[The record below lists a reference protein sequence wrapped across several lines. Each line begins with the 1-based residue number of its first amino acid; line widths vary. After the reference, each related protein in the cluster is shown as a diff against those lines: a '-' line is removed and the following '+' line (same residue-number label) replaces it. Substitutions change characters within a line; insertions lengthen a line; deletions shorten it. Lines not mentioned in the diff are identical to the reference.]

1 MTDYQSFILTSCHLF
16 CNILNKH
23 SKSEGFQM
31 SKEEKIIQA
40 AIEVFRE
47 KGIEKAK
54 VSDIVKA
61 AGIAQGTFYLYF
73 PSRLSVMPAIA
84 KVMVEKIITAIE
96 QGVHGQESF
105 EQQLE
110 QVIDIVFSLTE
121 EYRDVF
127 ALIYAG
133 ITQTE
138 HMKEWENI
146 YAPYYEW
153 MNDFLSIAQKQG
165 IIRDSLNT
173 TRSTKL
179 IIGLVESAA
188 EQIYLYDDSED
199 ETIRLQKLELLDFLH
214 HALGL
219 RHN

>member
-1 MTDYQSFILTSCHLF
+1 
-16 CNILNKH
+16 
-23 SKSEGFQM
+23 M

-47 KGIEKAK
+47 KGIEKTK

-84 KVMVEKIITAIE
+84 KVMVEKIIAAIKE
-96 QGVHGQESF
+96 GISIQEPF
-105 EQQLE
+105 AKQLE
-110 QVIDIVFSLTE
+110 KVVDIVFSLTE
-121 EYRDVF
+121 DYRDVF

-153 MNDFLSIAQKQG
+153 MNNFLYEAQQQG
-165 IIRDSLNT
+165 IIRPSLNT
-173 TRSTKL
+173 TRSSKL

-188 EQIYLYDDSED
+188 EQIYLYDDSEE

-219 RHN
+219 RHT

>member
-1 MTDYQSFILTSCHLF
+1 
-16 CNILNKH
+16 
-23 SKSEGFQM
+23 M

-47 KGIEKAK
+47 KGIEKTK

-84 KVMVEKIITAIE
+84 KNMVERIIATLDEGISS
-96 QGVHGQESF
+96 HKPF

-110 QVIDIVFSLTE
+110 EVVEMVFLITKDYGDIV
-121 EYRDVF
+121 

-133 ITQTE
+133 IAQTE
-138 HMKEWENI
+138 HLKEWENI
-146 YAPYYEW
+146 YAPYYDW
-153 MNDFLSIAQKQG
+153 MSHLLLSGQQQG
-165 IIRDSLNT
+165 MIRDSIDP
-173 TRSTKL
+173 TRSAKL
-179 IIGLVESAA
+179 MIGLIESAA
-188 EQIYLYDDSED
+188 EQIYLFDDSKD
-199 ETIRLQKLELLDFLH
+199 ETMKLLKVELIDFLS

-219 RHN
+219 RHP

>member
-1 MTDYQSFILTSCHLF
+1 
-16 CNILNKH
+16 
-23 SKSEGFQM
+23 M

-47 KGIEKAK
+47 KGIEKTK

-84 KVMVEKIITAIE
+84 KNMVERIIATLDEGISS
-96 QGVHGQESF
+96 HKPF

-110 QVIDIVFSLTE
+110 EVVEMVFLITKDYGDIV
-121 EYRDVF
+121 

-133 ITQTE
+133 IAQTE
-138 HMKEWENI
+138 HLKEWENI

-153 MNDFLSIAQKQG
+153 MSHFLLSGKQQG
-165 IIRDSLNT
+165 MIRDSIDP
-173 TRSTKL
+173 TRSAKL
-179 IIGLVESAA
+179 MIGLIESAA
-188 EQIYLYDDSED
+188 EQIYLFDDSKD
-199 ETIRLQKLELLDFLH
+199 ETMKLLKLELINFLS

-219 RHN
+219 RHP

>member
-1 MTDYQSFILTSCHLF
+1 MT
-16 CNILNKH
+16 
-23 SKSEGFQM
+23 
-31 SKEEKIIQA
+31 KEEKIIQA

-47 KGIEKAK
+47 KGIEKTK
-54 VSDIVKA
+54 VSDIVKT

-84 KVMVEKIITAIE
+84 KVMVEKIIAAIND
-96 QGVHGQESF
+96 GISKQEPF
-105 EQQLE
+105 TKQLE
-110 QVIDIVFSLTE
+110 KVVDVVFSLTE

-153 MNDFLSIAQKQG
+153 MNHFLDDAQQQG
-165 IIRDSLNT
+165 TIRASLNT
-173 TRSTKL
+173 TRSSKL

-188 EQIYLYDDSED
+188 EQIYLYDDSEE

-214 HALGL
+214 HALDL
-219 RHN
+219 RHA

>member
-1 MTDYQSFILTSCHLF
+1 
-16 CNILNKH
+16 
-23 SKSEGFQM
+23 M
-31 SKEEKIIQA
+31 SKEEKIIHA

-54 VSDIVKA
+54 VSDIVKT

-96 QGVHGQESF
+96 EGVSTQKPF

-110 QVIDIVFSLTE
+110 EVVDVGFSITK
-121 EYRDVF
+121 EYGDLV

-133 ITQTE
+133 IAQTE
-138 HMKEWENI
+138 HLKEWENI
-146 YAPYYEW
+146 YAPYYAW
-153 MNDFLSIAQKQG
+153 MNNFLLQAQQQGTIRASI
-165 IIRDSLNT
+165 DTS
-173 TRSTKL
+173 RSSKL
-179 IIGLVESAA
+179 IIGLIESAA
-188 EQIYLYDDSED
+188 EQVYLFDDCKD
-199 ETIRLQKLELLDFLH
+199 ETMKLVKLELLDLLH

-219 RHN
+219 RHL

>member
-1 MTDYQSFILTSCHLF
+1 
-16 CNILNKH
+16 
-23 SKSEGFQM
+23 M

-47 KGIEKAK
+47 KGIEKTK

-84 KVMVEKIITAIE
+84 KVMVEKIIAAIND
-96 QGVHGQESF
+96 GISIQEPF
-105 EQQLE
+105 AKQLE
-110 QVIDIVFSLTE
+110 KSVDIVFSLTK

-153 MNDFLSIAQKQG
+153 MNNFLYEAQQEG
-165 IIRDSLNT
+165 TIRESLNT
-173 TRSTKL
+173 TRSSKL

-188 EQIYLYDDSED
+188 EQIYLYDDSEE

-219 RHN
+219 RHA

>member
-1 MTDYQSFILTSCHLF
+1 
-16 CNILNKH
+16 
-23 SKSEGFQM
+23 M

-47 KGIEKAK
+47 KGIEKTK

-84 KVMVEKIITAIE
+84 KVMVEKIIAAIND
-96 QGVHGQESF
+96 GISKQEPF
-105 EQQLE
+105 AKQLE
-110 QVIDIVFSLTE
+110 KVVDIVFSLTE

-153 MNDFLSIAQKQG
+153 MNHFLVEAQQQG
-165 IIRDSLNT
+165 TIRASLNT
-173 TRSTKL
+173 TRSSKL

-188 EQIYLYDDSED
+188 EQIYLYDDSEE

-214 HALGL
+214 HALDL
-219 RHN
+219 RHA

>member
-1 MTDYQSFILTSCHLF
+1 
-16 CNILNKH
+16 
-23 SKSEGFQM
+23 M

-47 KGIEKAK
+47 KGIEKTK

-84 KVMVEKIITAIE
+84 KVMVEKIITAIKD
-96 QGVHGQESF
+96 GISRQEPF
-105 EQQLE
+105 AKQLE
-110 QVIDIVFSLTE
+110 KVVDIIFSLTE

-153 MNDFLSIAQKQG
+153 MNNFLCEAQQQG
-165 IIRDSLNT
+165 TIRASLNT
-173 TRSTKL
+173 TRSSKL

-188 EQIYLYDDSED
+188 EQIYLYDDSE
-199 ETIRLQKLELLDFLH
+199 EESIRLQKLELIDFLH

-219 RHN
+219 RHT

>member
-1 MTDYQSFILTSCHLF
+1 
-16 CNILNKH
+16 
-23 SKSEGFQM
+23 M

-47 KGIEKAK
+47 KGIEKTK

-84 KVMVEKIITAIE
+84 KVMVEKIIAAIKE
-96 QGVHGQESF
+96 GISLQEPF
-105 EQQLE
+105 AMQLDK
-110 QVIDIVFSLTE
+110 VVDIVFSLTE
-121 EYRDVF
+121 DYRDVF

-153 MNDFLSIAQKQG
+153 MNNFLYEAQQQG
-165 IIRDSLNT
+165 IIRPSLNT
-173 TRSTKL
+173 TRSSKL

-188 EQIYLYDDSED
+188 EQIYLYDDSE
-199 ETIRLQKLELLDFLH
+199 EESIRLQKLELLDFLH

-219 RHN
+219 RHT

>member
-1 MTDYQSFILTSCHLF
+1 
-16 CNILNKH
+16 
-23 SKSEGFQM
+23 M

-47 KGIEKAK
+47 KGIEKTK

-84 KVMVEKIITAIE
+84 KVMVEKIIAAIND
-96 QGVHGQESF
+96 GISKQEPF
-105 EQQLE
+105 AKQLE
-110 QVIDIVFSLTE
+110 KVVDIVFSLTK

-153 MNDFLSIAQKQG
+153 MNHFLVEAQQQG
-165 IIRDSLNT
+165 TIRASLNT
-173 TRSTKL
+173 TRSSKL

-188 EQIYLYDDSED
+188 EQIYLYDDSEE

-214 HALGL
+214 HALDL
-219 RHN
+219 RHA

>member
-1 MTDYQSFILTSCHLF
+1 
-16 CNILNKH
+16 
-23 SKSEGFQM
+23 M

-47 KGIEKAK
+47 KGIEKTK

-84 KVMVEKIITAIE
+84 KVMVEKIIAAIND
-96 QGVHGQESF
+96 GISIQEPF
-105 EQQLE
+105 AKQLE
-110 QVIDIVFSLTE
+110 KLVDIVFSLTE

-153 MNDFLSIAQKQG
+153 MNNFLFEAQQEG
-165 IIRDSLNT
+165 TIRESLNT
-173 TRSTKL
+173 TRSSKL

-188 EQIYLYDDSED
+188 EQIYLYDDSEE

-219 RHN
+219 RHA

>member
-1 MTDYQSFILTSCHLF
+1 
-16 CNILNKH
+16 
-23 SKSEGFQM
+23 M

-84 KVMVEKIITAIE
+84 KVMVEKIIDAIKE
-96 QGVHGQESF
+96 GISIQEPF
-105 EQQLE
+105 PKQLE
-110 QVIDIVFSLTE
+110 KVVDIVFSLTE
-121 EYRDVF
+121 DYRDVF

-153 MNDFLSIAQKQG
+153 MNNFLYEAQQQG
-165 IIRDSLNT
+165 IIRPSLNT
-173 TRSTKL
+173 TRSSKL

-188 EQIYLYDDSED
+188 EQIYLYDDSE
-199 ETIRLQKLELLDFLH
+199 EESIRLQKLELLDFLH

-219 RHN
+219 RHT

>member
-1 MTDYQSFILTSCHLF
+1 MRDC
-16 CNILNKH
+16 
-23 SKSEGFQM
+23 M

-47 KGIEKAK
+47 KGIEKTK

-84 KVMVEKIITAIE
+84 KNMVERIIATLDEGISS
-96 QGVHGQESF
+96 HKPF

-110 QVIDIVFSLTE
+110 EVVEMVFLITKDYGDIV
-121 EYRDVF
+121 

-133 ITQTE
+133 IAQTE
-138 HMKEWENI
+138 HLKEWENI
-146 YAPYYEW
+146 YAPYYDW
-153 MNDFLSIAQKQG
+153 MSQFLLSGQQQG
-165 IIRDSLNT
+165 MIRDSIDP
-173 TRSTKL
+173 TRSAKL
-179 IIGLVESAA
+179 MIGLIESAA
-188 EQIYLYDDSED
+188 EQIYLFDDSKD
-199 ETIRLQKLELLDFLH
+199 ETMKLLKLELIDFLS

-219 RHN
+219 RHP

>member
-1 MTDYQSFILTSCHLF
+1 
-16 CNILNKH
+16 
-23 SKSEGFQM
+23 M

-40 AIEVFRE
+40 AIEVFQE

-153 MNDFLSIAQKQG
+153 MNDFLSVAQKQG

>member
-1 MTDYQSFILTSCHLF
+1 
-16 CNILNKH
+16 
-23 SKSEGFQM
+23 M

-96 QGVHGQESF
+96 EGVSTQKPF

-110 QVIDIVFSLTE
+110 EVVDVGFSITK
-121 EYRDVF
+121 EYGDLV

-133 ITQTE
+133 IAQTE
-138 HMKEWENI
+138 HLKEWENI
-146 YAPYYEW
+146 YAPYYAW
-153 MNDFLSIAQKQG
+153 MDDFLLQAQQQGTIRASI
-165 IIRDSLNT
+165 DTS
-173 TRSTKL
+173 RSSKL
-179 IIGLVESAA
+179 IIGLIESAA
-188 EQIYLYDDSED
+188 EQVYLFDDCKD
-199 ETIRLQKLELLDFLH
+199 ATMKLVKLELLDFLH

-219 RHN
+219 RHP

>member
-1 MTDYQSFILTSCHLF
+1 
-16 CNILNKH
+16 
-23 SKSEGFQM
+23 M

-47 KGIEKAK
+47 KGIEKTK

-84 KVMVEKIITAIE
+84 KVMVEKIITAIND
-96 QGVHGQESF
+96 GISKQESF
-105 EQQLE
+105 AKQLE
-110 QVIDIVFSLTE
+110 KVVDIIFSLTE

-153 MNDFLSIAQKQG
+153 MNNFLFEAQQQG
-165 IIRDSLNT
+165 TIRTSLNT
-173 TRSTKL
+173 TRSSKL

-188 EQIYLYDDSED
+188 EQIYLYDDSE
-199 ETIRLQKLELLDFLH
+199 EESIRLQKLELIDFLH

-219 RHN
+219 RHT

>member
-1 MTDYQSFILTSCHLF
+1 
-16 CNILNKH
+16 
-23 SKSEGFQM
+23 M

-54 VSDIVKA
+54 VSDIVRA

-84 KVMVEKIITAIE
+84 KDMVEKIITAIE
-96 QGVHGQESF
+96 EGVSTQKPF

-110 QVIDIVFSLTE
+110 EVVDVGFSITK
-121 EYRDVF
+121 EYGDLV

-133 ITQTE
+133 IAQTE
-138 HMKEWENI
+138 HLKEWENI
-146 YAPYYEW
+146 YAPYYAW
-153 MNDFLSIAQKQG
+153 MDNFLLQAQQQGTIRASI
-165 IIRDSLNT
+165 DTS
-173 TRSTKL
+173 RSSKL
-179 IIGLVESAA
+179 IIGLIESAA
-188 EQIYLYDDSED
+188 EQVYLFDDCKD
-199 ETIRLQKLELLDFLH
+199 ETMKFVKLELLDFLH

-219 RHN
+219 RHP

>member
-1 MTDYQSFILTSCHLF
+1 
-16 CNILNKH
+16 
-23 SKSEGFQM
+23 M

-47 KGIEKAK
+47 KGIEKTK

-84 KVMVEKIITAIE
+84 KNMVERIIATLDEGISS
-96 QGVHGQESF
+96 HKPF

-110 QVIDIVFSLTE
+110 EVVEMVFLITKDYGDIV
-121 EYRDVF
+121 

-133 ITQTE
+133 IAQTE
-138 HMKEWENI
+138 HLKEWENI

-153 MNDFLSIAQKQG
+153 MSHFLLSGKQQG
-165 IIRDSLNT
+165 MIRDSIDP
-173 TRSTKL
+173 TRSAKL
-179 IIGLVESAA
+179 MIGLIESAA
-188 EQIYLYDDSED
+188 EQIYLFDDSKD
-199 ETIRLQKLELLDFLH
+199 ETMKLLKLELIDFLS

-219 RHN
+219 RHS

>member
-1 MTDYQSFILTSCHLF
+1 
-16 CNILNKH
+16 
-23 SKSEGFQM
+23 M

-47 KGIEKAK
+47 KGIEKTK

-84 KVMVEKIITAIE
+84 KVMVEKIIAAIKE
-96 QGVHGQESF
+96 GISLQEPF
-105 EQQLE
+105 AKQLE
-110 QVIDIVFSLTE
+110 KVVDIVFSLTE
-121 EYRDVF
+121 DYRDVF

-153 MNDFLSIAQKQG
+153 MNNFLYEAQQQG
-165 IIRDSLNT
+165 IIRPSLNT
-173 TRSTKL
+173 TRSSKL

-188 EQIYLYDDSED
+188 EQIYLYDDSEE
-199 ETIRLQKLELLDFLH
+199 ETIKLQKLELLDFLH

-219 RHN
+219 RHT

>member
-1 MTDYQSFILTSCHLF
+1 
-16 CNILNKH
+16 
-23 SKSEGFQM
+23 M

-47 KGIEKAK
+47 KGFEKTK

-84 KVMVEKIITAIE
+84 KVMVEKIIAAIKE
-96 QGVHGQESF
+96 GISIQEPF
-105 EQQLE
+105 AKQLE
-110 QVIDIVFSLTE
+110 KVVDIVFSLTE
-121 EYRDVF
+121 DYRDVF

-153 MNDFLSIAQKQG
+153 MNDFLYKGQQQG
-165 IIRDSLNT
+165 IIRPSLNT
-173 TRSTKL
+173 TRSSKL

-188 EQIYLYDDSED
+188 EQIYLYDDSKE
-199 ETIRLQKLELLDFLH
+199 EAIRLQKLELLDFLH

-219 RHN
+219 RHT

>member
-1 MTDYQSFILTSCHLF
+1 
-16 CNILNKH
+16 
-23 SKSEGFQM
+23 M

-47 KGIEKAK
+47 KGIEKTK

-84 KVMVEKIITAIE
+84 KVVVEKIIAAIKE
-96 QGVHGQESF
+96 GISLQEPF
-105 EQQLE
+105 AKQLE
-110 QVIDIVFSLTE
+110 KVVDIVFQLTE
-121 EYRDVF
+121 DYRDVF

-153 MNDFLSIAQKQG
+153 MNNFLYEAQQQG
-165 IIRDSLNT
+165 IIRPSLNT
-173 TRSTKL
+173 TRSSKL

-188 EQIYLYDDSED
+188 EQIYLYDDSEE

-219 RHN
+219 RHT

>member
-1 MTDYQSFILTSCHLF
+1 
-16 CNILNKH
+16 
-23 SKSEGFQM
+23 M

-47 KGIEKAK
+47 KGIEKTK

-84 KVMVEKIITAIE
+84 KVMVEKIIAAIKE
-96 QGVHGQESF
+96 GISLQEPF
-105 EQQLE
+105 AKQLE
-110 QVIDIVFSLTE
+110 KVVDIVFSLTE
-121 EYRDVF
+121 DYRDVF

-153 MNDFLSIAQKQG
+153 MNNFLYEAQQQG
-165 IIRDSLNT
+165 IIRPSLNT
-173 TRSTKL
+173 TRSSKL

-188 EQIYLYDDSED
+188 EQIYLYDDSEE
-199 ETIRLQKLELLDFLH
+199 ETIRMQKLELLDFLH

-219 RHN
+219 RHT

>member
-1 MTDYQSFILTSCHLF
+1 
-16 CNILNKH
+16 
-23 SKSEGFQM
+23 M

-47 KGIEKAK
+47 KGIEKTK

-84 KVMVEKIITAIE
+84 KVMVEKIIAAIND
-96 QGVHGQESF
+96 GISKQEPF
-105 EQQLE
+105 AKQLE
-110 QVIDIVFSLTE
+110 KVVDIVFSLTK

-153 MNDFLSIAQKQG
+153 MNHFLIEAQQQG
-165 IIRDSLNT
+165 TIRASLNT
-173 TRSTKL
+173 TRSSKL

-188 EQIYLYDDSED
+188 EQIYLYDDSEE

-214 HALGL
+214 HALDL
-219 RHN
+219 RHT

>member
-1 MTDYQSFILTSCHLF
+1 
-16 CNILNKH
+16 
-23 SKSEGFQM
+23 M

-96 QGVHGQESF
+96 EGVSTQKPF

-110 QVIDIVFSLTE
+110 EVVDVGFSITK
-121 EYRDVF
+121 EYGDLV

-133 ITQTE
+133 IAQTE
-138 HMKEWENI
+138 HLKEWENI
-146 YAPYYEW
+146 YAPYYAW
-153 MNDFLSIAQKQG
+153 MNNFLLQAQQQGTIRASI
-165 IIRDSLNT
+165 DTS
-173 TRSTKL
+173 RSSKL
-179 IIGLVESAA
+179 IIGLIESAA
-188 EQIYLYDDSED
+188 EQVYLFDDCKD
-199 ETIRLQKLELLDFLH
+199 ETMKLVKLELLDFLH

-219 RHN
+219 RHP

>member
-1 MTDYQSFILTSCHLF
+1 
-16 CNILNKH
+16 
-23 SKSEGFQM
+23 M

-47 KGIEKAK
+47 KGIEKTK

-84 KVMVEKIITAIE
+84 KVMVEKIIAAIND
-96 QGVHGQESF
+96 GISIQEPF
-105 EQQLE
+105 AKQLE
-110 QVIDIVFSLTE
+110 KLVDIVFSLTE

-153 MNDFLSIAQKQG
+153 MNNFLYEAQQVG
-165 IIRDSLNT
+165 TIRESLNT
-173 TRSTKL
+173 TRSSKL

-188 EQIYLYDDSED
+188 EQIYLYDDSEE

-219 RHN
+219 RHA

>member
-1 MTDYQSFILTSCHLF
+1 
-16 CNILNKH
+16 
-23 SKSEGFQM
+23 M

-47 KGIEKAK
+47 KGIEKTK

-84 KVMVEKIITAIE
+84 KVMVEKIIAAIKE
-96 QGVHGQESF
+96 GISLQEPF
-105 EQQLE
+105 AKQLE
-110 QVIDIVFSLTE
+110 KVVDIVFLLTE
-121 EYRDVF
+121 DYRDVF

-153 MNDFLSIAQKQG
+153 INNFLYEAQQQG
-165 IIRDSLNT
+165 IIRPSLNT
-173 TRSTKL
+173 TRSSKL
-179 IIGLVESAA
+179 IIGLIESAA
-188 EQIYLYDDSED
+188 EQIYLYDDSEE
-199 ETIRLQKLELLDFLH
+199 ETIKMQKLELLDFLH

-219 RHN
+219 RHT

>member
-1 MTDYQSFILTSCHLF
+1 
-16 CNILNKH
+16 
-23 SKSEGFQM
+23 M

-40 AIEVFRE
+40 AIDVFRE
-47 KGIEKAK
+47 KGIEKTK

-84 KVMVEKIITAIE
+84 KVMVEKIIAAIND
-96 QGVHGQESF
+96 GISKQEPF
-105 EQQLE
+105 AKQLE
-110 QVIDIVFSLTE
+110 KVVEIVFSLTA

-133 ITQTE
+133 ISQTE

-153 MNDFLSIAQKQG
+153 MTNFLVEAQQQG
-165 IIRDSLNT
+165 TIRASLNT
-173 TRSTKL
+173 TRSSKL
-179 IIGLVESAA
+179 VIGLVESAA
-188 EQIYLYDDSED
+188 EQIYLYDNSDE

-214 HALGL
+214 HALDL
-219 RHN
+219 RHA

>member
-1 MTDYQSFILTSCHLF
+1 
-16 CNILNKH
+16 
-23 SKSEGFQM
+23 M

-47 KGIEKAK
+47 KGIEKTK

-96 QGVHGQESF
+96 EGVSTQNPF

-110 QVIDIVFSLTE
+110 EVVDVGFSITK
-121 EYRDVF
+121 EYGDLV

-133 ITQTE
+133 IAQTE
-138 HMKEWENI
+138 HLKEWENI
-146 YAPYYEW
+146 YAPYYAW
-153 MNDFLSIAQKQG
+153 MNNFLLQAQQQGTIRASI
-165 IIRDSLNT
+165 DTS
-173 TRSTKL
+173 RSSKL
-179 IIGLVESAA
+179 IIGLIESAA
-188 EQIYLYDDSED
+188 EQVYLFDENKDDSMS
-199 ETIRLQKLELLDFLH
+199 LVKLELLDFLH

-219 RHN
+219 RHP

>member
-1 MTDYQSFILTSCHLF
+1 
-16 CNILNKH
+16 
-23 SKSEGFQM
+23 M

-47 KGIEKAK
+47 KGFEKTK

-84 KVMVEKIITAIE
+84 KVMVEKIIAAIKE
-96 QGVHGQESF
+96 GISIQEPF
-105 EQQLE
+105 AKQLE
-110 QVIDIVFSLTE
+110 KVVDIVFSLTE
-121 EYRDVF
+121 DYRDVF

-153 MNDFLSIAQKQG
+153 MNDFLYKAQQQG
-165 IIRDSLNT
+165 IIRPSLNT
-173 TRSTKL
+173 TRSSKL

-188 EQIYLYDDSED
+188 EQIYLYDDSE
-199 ETIRLQKLELLDFLH
+199 EESIRLQKLELLDFLH

-219 RHN
+219 RHT

>member
-1 MTDYQSFILTSCHLF
+1 M
-16 CNILNKH
+16 
-23 SKSEGFQM
+23 M

-47 KGIEKAK
+47 KGIEKTK

-84 KVMVEKIITAIE
+84 KNMVERIMATVE
-96 QGVHGQESF
+96 DGVSDHKPF

-110 QVIDIVFSLTE
+110 EVVEMIFSITKEYGDIV
-121 EYRDVF
+121 

-133 ITQTE
+133 IAQTE
-138 HMKEWENI
+138 HLKEWENI
-146 YAPYYEW
+146 YSPYYAW
-153 MNDFLSIAQKQG
+153 MSHFLLTAQQQG
-165 IIRDSLNT
+165 IIRDSINPS
-173 TRSTKL
+173 RSAKL
-179 IIGLVESAA
+179 IIGLIESAA
-188 EQIYLYDDSED
+188 EQIYLFDDSKD
-199 ETIRLQKLELLDFLH
+199 ETMQQLKLELLDFLY

-219 RHN
+219 RHA

>member
-1 MTDYQSFILTSCHLF
+1 
-16 CNILNKH
+16 
-23 SKSEGFQM
+23 M

-47 KGIEKAK
+47 KGIEKTK

-84 KVMVEKIITAIE
+84 KVMVEKIIAAINN
-96 QGVHGQESF
+96 GISKQEPF
-105 EQQLE
+105 AKQLE
-110 QVIDIVFSLTE
+110 KVIDIVFSLTE

-153 MNDFLSIAQKQG
+153 MNHFLYEAQQQG
-165 IIRDSLNT
+165 TIRASLNT
-173 TRSTKL
+173 TRSSKL

-188 EQIYLYDDSED
+188 EQIYLYDDSE
-199 ETIRLQKLELLDFLH
+199 EEAIRLQKLELLDFLH
-214 HALGL
+214 HALDL
-219 RHN
+219 RHA

>member
-1 MTDYQSFILTSCHLF
+1 MRDC
-16 CNILNKH
+16 
-23 SKSEGFQM
+23 M

-47 KGIEKAK
+47 KGIEKTK

-84 KVMVEKIITAIE
+84 KNMVERIIATLDEGISS
-96 QGVHGQESF
+96 HKPF

-110 QVIDIVFSLTE
+110 EVVEMVFLITKDYGDIV
-121 EYRDVF
+121 

-133 ITQTE
+133 IAQTE
-138 HMKEWENI
+138 HLKEWENI
-146 YAPYYEW
+146 YAPYYDW
-153 MNDFLSIAQKQG
+153 MSHFLLSGQQQG
-165 IIRDSLNT
+165 MIRDSIDP
-173 TRSTKL
+173 TRSAKL
-179 IIGLVESAA
+179 MIGLIESAA
-188 EQIYLYDDSED
+188 EQIYLFDDSKD
-199 ETIRLQKLELLDFLH
+199 ETMKLLKLELIDFLS

-219 RHN
+219 RHP

>member
-1 MTDYQSFILTSCHLF
+1 
-16 CNILNKH
+16 
-23 SKSEGFQM
+23 M

-47 KGIEKAK
+47 KGIEKTK

-84 KVMVEKIITAIE
+84 KVMVVKIIADINDGIST
-96 QGVHGQESF
+96 QEPF
-105 EQQLE
+105 AKRLE
-110 QVIDIVFSLTE
+110 KLVDIVFSLTE
-121 EYRDVF
+121 KYRDVF

-153 MNDFLSIAQKQG
+153 MNNFLYEAQQEG
-165 IIRDSLNT
+165 TIRESLNT
-173 TRSTKL
+173 TRSSKL

-188 EQIYLYDDSED
+188 EQIYLYDDSEE

-219 RHN
+219 RHA